1 MHLHKQSN
9 YERLTAIQYVIMMYI
24 QPCINVQINV
34 VQQKGQQ
41 KQIYLLNIISMILN
55 VLNVEEKRNGGK
67 NMIKKEKIMITIA
80 LVASC
85 ITATPV
91 AAKNVENNTYQ
102 ICRNDIFIDW
112 YQLNCKKIISEIKDD
127 GCYIAVNLG
136 DWLKEQDIYDISVTE
151 DNESEGYKEMYYER
165 NPEKEEKDEFY
176 DTDDTAY
183 IPFERLVYEGDVI
196 SYTDSSIETVT
207 DVKENG
213 DFYTKITSMPKLPL
227 KDMD

>member
-1 MHLHKQSN
+1 
-9 YERLTAIQYVIMMYI
+9 
-24 QPCINVQINV
+24 
-34 VQQKGQQ
+34 
-41 KQIYLLNIISMILN
+41 
-55 VLNVEEKRNGGK
+55 
-67 NMIKKEKIMITIA
+67 MIKKEKIVITIV
-80 LVASC
+80 LVVSC

-102 ICRNDIFIDW
+102 ICRNDI
-112 YQLNCKKIISEIKDD
+112 
-127 GCYIAVNLG
+127 
-136 DWLKEQDIYDISVTE
+136 SVTE
-151 DNESEGYKEMYYER
+151 DNESEGYKKMYYER

-207 DVKENG
+207 EVEENG

-227 KDMD
+227 KNMD

>member
-1 MHLHKQSN
+1 
-9 YERLTAIQYVIMMYI
+9 
-24 QPCINVQINV
+24 
-34 VQQKGQQ
+34 
-41 KQIYLLNIISMILN
+41 
-55 VLNVEEKRNGGK
+55 
-67 NMIKKEKIMITIA
+67 MIKKEKIVITIV
-80 LVASC
+80 LVVSC

-151 DNESEGYKEMYYER
+151 DNESEGYKKMYYER

-183 IPFERLVYEGDVI
+183 IPFE
-196 SYTDSSIETVT
+196 SYGVVVSEIVE
-207 DVKENG
+207 KEAMEYNLG
-213 DFYTKITSMPKLPL
+213 GNTILWFSMVLIRR
-227 KDMD
+227 

>member
-1 MHLHKQSN
+1 
-9 YERLTAIQYVIMMYI
+9 
-24 QPCINVQINV
+24 
-34 VQQKGQQ
+34 
-41 KQIYLLNIISMILN
+41 
-55 VLNVEEKRNGGK
+55 
-67 NMIKKEKIMITIA
+67 MIKKEKIVITIV
-80 LVASC
+80 LVVSC

-151 DNESEGYKEMYYER
+151 DNESEGYKKMYYER
-165 NPEKEEKDEFY
+165 NPEKEEQDEFY

-183 IPFERLVYEGDVI
+183 IPF
-196 SYTDSSIETVT
+196 
-207 DVKENG
+207 
-213 DFYTKITSMPKLPL
+213 
-227 KDMD
+227 

>member
-1 MHLHKQSN
+1 MHADYSSS
-9 YERLTAIQYVIMMYI
+9 I
-24 QPCINVQINV
+24 
-34 VQQKGQQ
+34 
-41 KQIYLLNIISMILN
+41 
-55 VLNVEEKRNGGK
+55 NVEEKRNEGK
-67 NMIKKEKIMITIA
+67 SMIKKEKIVITIA
-80 LVASC
+80 LVVSC

-207 DVKENG
+207 EVEENG
-213 DFYTKITSMPKLPL
+213 DFYTKITSTPKLPL

>member
-1 MHLHKQSN
+1 
-9 YERLTAIQYVIMMYI
+9 
-24 QPCINVQINV
+24 
-34 VQQKGQQ
+34 
-41 KQIYLLNIISMILN
+41 
-55 VLNVEEKRNGGK
+55 
-67 NMIKKEKIMITIA
+67 MIKKEKIVITIA

-91 AAKNVENNTYQ
+91 AAKNVEDNTYQ

-127 GCYIAVNLG
+127 G
-136 DWLKEQDIYDISVTE
+136 
-151 DNESEGYKEMYYER
+151 YKKMYYER

-207 DVKENG
+207 EVEENG

-227 KDMD
+227 KNMD

>member
-1 MHLHKQSN
+1 MK
-9 YERLTAIQYVIMMYI
+9 
-24 QPCINVQINV
+24 
-34 VQQKGQQ
+34 
-41 KQIYLLNIISMILN
+41 
-55 VLNVEEKRNGGK
+55 KRNEGK
-67 NMIKKEKIMITIA
+67 NMIKKEKIVITIA
-80 LVASC
+80 LVVSC

-213 DFYTKITSMPKLPL
+213 DFYTKITSTPKLPL
-227 KDMD
+227 KNMD

>member
-1 MHLHKQSN
+1 
-9 YERLTAIQYVIMMYI
+9 MYADYSSSI
-24 QPCINVQINV
+24 
-34 VQQKGQQ
+34 
-41 KQIYLLNIISMILN
+41 
-55 VLNVEEKRNGGK
+55 NVEEKRNEGK
-67 NMIKKEKIMITIA
+67 SMIKKEKIVITIV
-80 LVASC
+80 LVVSC

-136 DWLKEQDIYDISVTE
+136 DLLKEQDIYDISVTE
-151 DNESEGYKEMYYER
+151 DNESEGYKKMYYER

-207 DVKENG
+207 EVEENG

-227 KDMD
+227 KNMD

>member
-1 MHLHKQSN
+1 
-9 YERLTAIQYVIMMYI
+9 MYADYSSSI
-24 QPCINVQINV
+24 
-34 VQQKGQQ
+34 
-41 KQIYLLNIISMILN
+41 
-55 VLNVEEKRNGGK
+55 NVEEKRNEGK
-67 NMIKKEKIMITIA
+67 SMIKKEKIVITIV

-207 DVKENG
+207 EVEENG

-227 KDMD
+227 KDMDSDIALDE

>member
-1 MHLHKQSN
+1 MK
-9 YERLTAIQYVIMMYI
+9 
-24 QPCINVQINV
+24 
-34 VQQKGQQ
+34 
-41 KQIYLLNIISMILN
+41 
-55 VLNVEEKRNGGK
+55 KRNEGK
-67 NMIKKEKIMITIA
+67 NMIKKEKIVITIA
-80 LVASC
+80 LVVSC

-196 SYTDSSIETVT
+196 SYTDSLIIPGLFEPPVRTLRAT
-207 DVKENG
+207 IPENESHI
-213 DFYTKITSMPKLPL
+213 FR
-227 KDMD
+227 

>member
-1 MHLHKQSN
+1 
-9 YERLTAIQYVIMMYI
+9 
-24 QPCINVQINV
+24 
-34 VQQKGQQ
+34 
-41 KQIYLLNIISMILN
+41 
-55 VLNVEEKRNGGK
+55 
-67 NMIKKEKIMITIA
+67 MIKKKKVMITIA

-151 DNESEGYKEMYYER
+151 DKRVKVIKKCIMNEIQKKRKRMSFMIQMTLLIFLLKGWCTREM
-165 NPEKEEKDEFY
+165 
-176 DTDDTAY
+176 
-183 IPFERLVYEGDVI
+183 LSVI
-196 SYTDSSIETVT
+196 QILLL
-207 DVKENG
+207 
-213 DFYTKITSMPKLPL
+213 KL
-227 KDMD
+227 